1 MNRSSIIAREGL
13 LPVVVSVLAAV
24 LVTQTLGL
32 MPSLVF
38 WLIALVVLLVFRD
51 PSREIP
57 AVPMAIVSPA
67 DGRVISISMTDDP
80 YLLRQSIHIIIQM
93 NPYGVFSTRSPV
105 EGKVLEPPNM
115 PEGKSAPHGVWL
127 QTDEGDD
134 VVLVMNR
141 GRLHNAPRC
150 YAQFGERIGQG
161 QRCGFIHMGAQ
172 VDLYLPMNSRAAV
185 SAGDFVKS
193 GSDVVATLVR

>member
-1 MNRSSIIAREGL
+1 MTRSSIIAREGL
-13 LPVVVSVLAAV
+13 LPVAVSVLAAV
-24 LVTQTLGL
+24 LVTQTLGIK
-32 MPSLVF
+32 PSLVF
-38 WLIALVVLLVFRD
+38 WLIALVLLLVFRD

-57 AVPMAIVSPA
+57 AVPMAVVSPA

-93 NPYGVFSTRSPV
+93 NSYGVFSTRSPV
-105 EGKVLEPPNM
+105 EGKVLEPPNI
-115 PEGKSAPHGVWL
+115 PKGKSAPHGVWL

-141 GRLHNAPRC
+141 GRLHTAPRC

-172 VDLYLPMNSRAAV
+172 IDLYLPMNSRAAV

-193 GSDVVATLVR
+193 GSDVVATLIH